1 MSHYKFERIEK
12 TIHSSTYIIKIKSMN
27 YIYHYLFLVT
37 WISYFVYWRL
47 MAKDVKS
54 SLRTESTLSRLIRFI
69 SIIFAFLLLWIPKF
83 PIPLLTIRFLPDSYL
98 VFWIGFIVTTGG
110 LYFSVRARKRLGK
123 NWSQA
128 VTIKDDHQLITDGPY
143 AIVRHPIYTGLIV
156 GFIGTSLALGEL
168 RGLISDLLVFGVLLY
183 KLRLEDKWLLEQFG
197 ESYKIY
203 SQKTAAIIP
212 FIL

>member
-1 MSHYKFERIEK
+1 MKYV
-12 TIHSSTYIIKIKSMN
+12 YN
-27 YIYHYLFLVT
+27 YLFLVA
-37 WISYFVYWRL
+37 WISYFTYWWL

-54 SLRTESTLSRLIRFI
+54 SIRTESPISRLIRSL
-69 SIIFAFLLLWIPKF
+69 SIILALSLLWVPKF
-83 PIPLLTIRFLPDSYL
+83 PISLLTIRFLPDSNL
-98 VFWIGFIVTTGG
+98 FFWIGFIVTSGS
-110 LYFSVRARKRLGK
+110 LYFSVWARKLLGK

-156 GFIGTSLALGEL
+156 GFIGTSIALGEL
-168 RGLISDLLVFGVLLY
+168 RGLISDFLVFVVLLY
-183 KLRLEDKWLLEQFG
+183 KLKLEDKWLLEQFG

-203 SQKTAAIIP
+203 CQKTAALIP

>member
-1 MSHYKFERIEK
+1 
-12 TIHSSTYIIKIKSMN
+12 MN
-27 YIYHYLFLVT
+27 YIYDYLFLVT

-54 SLRTESTLSRLIRFI
+54 SVRTESPLSRLIRAI
-69 SIIFAFLLLWIPKF
+69 SIILAFLLLWIPKF
-83 PIPLLTIRFLPDSYL
+83 PISLLTIRFLPDGNL
-98 VFWIGFIVTTGG
+98 FFWIGFIVTSGG
-110 LYFSVRARKRLGK
+110 LYFSVWARKHLGK

-143 AIVRHPIYTGLIV
+143 ALVRHPIYTGLIV
-156 GFIGTSLALGEL
+156 GFIGSSIALGEL
-168 RGLISDLLVFGVLLY
+168 RGLISDFLVFGVLLY
-183 KLRLEDKWLLEQFG
+183 KLRLEDKWLLDQFG

-203 SQKTAAIIP
+203 SQKIDAIIP